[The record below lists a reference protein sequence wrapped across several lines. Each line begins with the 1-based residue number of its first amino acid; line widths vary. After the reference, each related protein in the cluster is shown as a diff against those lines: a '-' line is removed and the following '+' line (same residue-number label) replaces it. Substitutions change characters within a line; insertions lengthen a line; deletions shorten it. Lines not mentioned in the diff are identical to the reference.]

1 MLINHLVLHKDHR
14 DCSING
20 SYSVILL
27 IALIIILVIIMD
39 VYYRRGKNV

>member
-1 MLINHLVLHKDHR
+1 MLINHLVLHMDHR

-27 IALIIILVIIMD
+27 IALIIILIIIMD
-39 VYYRRGKNV
+39 VYYRIERNV

>member
-1 MLINHLVLHKDHR
+1 MLINHLVLHMEHR
-14 DCSING
+14 DCPING

-39 VYYRRGKNV
+39 VYYRREKNV